1 MEAVMLI
8 RMRVP
13 LFLVLFLFT
22 SLAVAG
28 GKKKVSL
35 PAFILKARTVT
46 VLIDPDAGIDPAAP
60 QANRTAQDDVEK
72 ALMKWGRLTLTQD
85 PQLAD
90 IVIVIRKGNGKIV
103 RSTIGGMPTNDRP
116 VTVQQ
121 TDNAIHIA
129 GQQGRSA
136 GAPQQPLPQ
145 DTRPTPQT
153 EAGSADDTF
162 AVYQGHED
170 NRSFDQQVPAW
181 RYAKKDALHSPT
193 VPAVDAFRKQIDE
206 AEKQQKSNP

>member
-1 MEAVMLI
+1 MLI
-8 RMRVP
+8 RTRLTLFVF
-13 LFLVLFLFT
+13 FLVFA
-22 SLAVAG
+22 SLASAG
-28 GKKKVSL
+28 NKKKASL
-35 PAFILKARTVT
+35 PAYILKAHTAV

-60 QANRTAQDDVEK
+60 LANKTAQDDVEK
-72 ALMKWGRLTLTQD
+72 ALLKWGRLTLTQD

-121 TDNAIHIA
+121 TDNAIRIA
-129 GQQGRSA
+129 GQQGRA
-136 GAPQQPLPQ
+136 PGAPQQPSPQ

-153 EAGSADDTF
+153 EVSQPDDQF
-162 AVYQGHED
+162 AVYQGHDD
-170 NRSFDQQVPAW
+170 NRSFDQQAPAW
-181 RYAKKDALHSPT
+181 RYAKKDALHSPN